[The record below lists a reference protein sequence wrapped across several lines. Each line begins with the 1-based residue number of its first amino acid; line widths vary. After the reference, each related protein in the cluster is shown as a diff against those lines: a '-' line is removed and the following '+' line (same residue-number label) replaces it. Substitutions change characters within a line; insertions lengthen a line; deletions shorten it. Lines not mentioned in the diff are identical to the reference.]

1 MLLYITRRILQGLL
15 VLVLI
20 SLLTFVVL
28 RLMPGDPAYLLLGE
42 GEIRISEEQM
52 EAIRRRWGLDRPYHE
67 QYLVWAWN
75 LLRGDFGDSLIRT
88 GVPVRQMIFETIPVT
103 IKLNVISLGLAF
115 AVAIPAGI
123 IAGVRRNS
131 PFDYTTA
138 VGSTLG
144 VALPNFWLGLM
155 LIVLFALYVPRWFGD
170 LPLVGRI
177 PPFGLKSWQG
187 YILPI
192 LVLTTEQMAVL
203 TRVMRA
209 ATLEVLSQD
218 YVRTAYAK
226 GLPNTTRAS
235 PPRGAQCAAAGSD
248 GDRFSHR
255 LYSQWHDRR
264 RDRFC
269 HPRHWPSLHRFG
281 LSPRLP
287 GRSVPGRRAGR
298 PGRGREPAY
307 RPDLRHHRS
316 AYSYRVVYFNYLF
329 SRPCLSPRSTRTCI
343 VVR

>member
-1 MLLYITRRILQGLL
+1 MLLYITRRILHGLV

-20 SLLTFVVL
+20 SVLTFVVL

-42 GEIRISEEQM
+42 GEIRISEEQI

-67 QYLVWAWN
+67 QYLVWALN

-138 VGSTLG
+138 IGSTLG

-226 GLPNTTRAS
+226 GLPNMTV
-235 PPRGAQCAAAGSD
+235 
-248 GDRFSHR
+248 
-255 LYSQWHDRR
+255 LV
-264 RDRFC
+264 
-269 HPRHWPSLHRFG
+269 RHAVRNALLPVVTVIGFRIAFI
-281 LSPRLP
+281 LS
-287 GRSVPGRRAGR
+287 G
-298 PGRGREPAY
+298 
-307 RPDLRHHRS
+307 
-316 AYSYRVVYFNYLF
+316 
-329 SRPCLSPRSTRTCI
+329 TI
-343 VVR
+343 VVETVFAIPGIGRLFTDSVFRLDYQVVQSLVVVLAVLVVAVNLLTDLTYAIIDPRIRIE

>member
-1 MLLYITRRILQGLL
+1 MLPYVARRILQGIL
-15 VLVLI
+15 VIVLI
-20 SLLTFVVL
+20 SVGTFIVI
-28 RLMPGDPAYLLLGE
+28 RLMPGDPTYLLLGE
-42 GEIRISEEQM
+42 GEIRISAEQM

-88 GVPVRQMIFETIPVT
+88 GIPVKQMIFEAIPVT
-103 IKLNVISLGLAF
+103 AILNVISLGLALL
-115 AVAIPAGI
+115 VAIPAGI

-131 PFDYTTA
+131 SFDYATA

-170 LPLVGRI
+170 LPLIGRI

-192 LVLTTEQMAVL
+192 LVLTTEQMAVM

-209 ATLEVLSQD
+209 STLEVLSQD

-226 GLPNTTRAS
+226 GLPNTIV
-235 PPRGAQCAAAGSD
+235 
-248 GDRFSHR
+248 
-255 LYSQWHDRR
+255 LV
-264 RDRFC
+264 
-269 HPRHWPSLHRFG
+269 RHAVRNALLPVVTVIGFRIAFI
-281 LSPRLP
+281 LS
-287 GRSVPGRRAGR
+287 G
-298 PGRGREPAY
+298 
-307 RPDLRHHRS
+307 
-316 AYSYRVVYFNYLF
+316 
-329 SRPCLSPRSTRTCI
+329 TI
-343 VVR
+343 VVETVFAIPGIGRLFTDSVFRLDYQVVQSLVVVLAVLVVAVNLLTDLTYAIIDPRIRIN

>member
-1 MLLYITRRILQGLL
+1 MLPYIARRILQGLV

-20 SLLTFVVL
+20 SVLTFV
-28 RLMPGDPAYLLLGE
+28 LMRMVPGDPAYLLLGE
-42 GEIRISEEQM
+42 GEIRISEEQI
-52 EAIRRRWGLDRPYHE
+52 EAIRRRWGLDKPYHE
-67 QYLVWAWN
+67 QYLIWAWN
-75 LLRGDFGDSLIRT
+75 LIRGDFGDSLIRT
-88 GVPVRQMIFETIPVT
+88 GVPVRQMIFEAIPVT
-103 IKLNVISLGLAF
+103 IRLNVYSLGLAF

-170 LPLVGRI
+170 LPLIGRI

-226 GLPNTTRAS
+226 GLPNMTV
-235 PPRGAQCAAAGSD
+235 
-248 GDRFSHR
+248 
-255 LYSQWHDRR
+255 LV
-264 RDRFC
+264 
-269 HPRHWPSLHRFG
+269 RHAVRNALLPVVTVIGFRIAII
-281 LSPRLP
+281 LS
-287 GRSVPGRRAGR
+287 G
-298 PGRGREPAY
+298 
-307 RPDLRHHRS
+307 
-316 AYSYRVVYFNYLF
+316 
-329 SRPCLSPRSTRTCI
+329 TI
-343 VVR
+343 VVETVFAIPGIGRLFTDSIFRLDYQVVQSLVIVLAVLVVAVNLLTDLTYAIIDPRIRID

>member
-1 MLLYITRRILQGLL
+1 MLLYITRRILQGLV

-20 SLLTFVVL
+20 SVLTFVIM

-42 GEIRISEEQM
+42 GEIRISKEQI

-67 QYLVWAWN
+67 QYLIWAWN
-75 LLRGDFGDSLIRT
+75 LIRGDFGDSLIRT

-226 GLPNTTRAS
+226 GLPNMTV
-235 PPRGAQCAAAGSD
+235 
-248 GDRFSHR
+248 
-255 LYSQWHDRR
+255 LV
-264 RDRFC
+264 
-269 HPRHWPSLHRFG
+269 RHAVRNALLPVVTVIGFRIAFI
-281 LSPRLP
+281 LS
-287 GRSVPGRRAGR
+287 G
-298 PGRGREPAY
+298 
-307 RPDLRHHRS
+307 
-316 AYSYRVVYFNYLF
+316 
-329 SRPCLSPRSTRTCI
+329 TI
-343 VVR
+343 VVETVFAIPGIGRLFTDSVFRLDYQVVQSLVIVLAVLVVVVNLLTDLTYAIIDPRIRIE